1 MKTYTKPSLEMFAFE
16 KVDILTTS
24 NGDGA
29 DKEAAWVSTWTG
41 ESFWN

>member
-16 KVDILTTS
+16 KVDILSTS
-24 NGDGA
+24 GDKKDQDA
-29 DKEAAWVSTWTG
+29 QWVSTWTD